1 MLQNYMK
8 QSVGLE
14 KNFSAASLVD
24 CMSVFLRIEIILFRK
39 PEQKP
44 KMKLKLKLKMKL
56 KTKPIRNY
64 FCRVTQIW
72 TILPDSFSLENFL
85 CVSHLDKT

>member
-39 PEQKP
+39 PEQRL
-44 KMKLKLKLKMKL
+44 KMKLKLKLK
-56 KTKPIRNY
+56 II
-64 FCRVTQIW
+64 FVG
-72 TILPDSFSLENFL
+72 
-85 CVSHLDKT
+85 